1 MPMSNGYGGMPPS
14 SNSMWIGNNYS
25 SMPRNNYPIGNQN
38 NMVAASFMNQQQP
51 QTINNVLQVMGPE
64 SVQSYS
70 VGPNSN
76 VIFMDSKR
84 DVFYTKKTDDAG
96 YAETKAFAF
105 HEIPLFEPAQSV
117 QNQTVDMPQINQN
130 YVTKSDFDEFK
141 KMIEDLVMH
150 NE

>member
-38 NMVAASFMNQQQP
+38 NMVASPFVNQQP
-51 QTINNVLQVMGPE
+51 QSINNVLQVMGPE
-64 SVQSYS
+64 SVQAYLM
-70 VGPNSN
+70 GPNSN
-76 VIFMDSKR
+76 AIFMDSKR

-105 HEIPLFEPAQSV
+105 HEIPLFEPV
-117 QNQTVDMPQINQN
+117 QTVQPQTTDISQMNQN

>member
-38 NMVAASFMNQQQP
+38 NMAAASFMNQQQP

>member
-1 MPMSNGYGGMPPS
+1 MPMSNAYGGMPTS
-14 SNSMWIGNNYS
+14 NNSMWIGNNYS

-38 NMVAASFMNQQQP
+38 NMNAASFMNQQP
-51 QTINNVLQVMGPE
+51 QSINNVLQVMGPE
-64 SVQSYS
+64 SVQSYL

-96 YAETKAFAF
+96 YAETRAFAF
-105 HEIPLFEPAQSV
+105 HEIPLFEPAQQS
-117 QNQTVDMPQINQN
+117 QNQNIEMPIANQN
-130 YVTKSDFDEFK
+130 YVTKSDFDDFK
-141 KMIEDLVMH
+141 KVIEDLVMH

>member
-1 MPMSNGYGGMPPS
+1 MSNDYGGMPPS

-38 NMVAASFMNQQQP
+38 NMAAASFMNQQQP

-117 QNQTVDMPQINQN
+117 QTQTMDMPQIN
-130 YVTKSDFDEFK
+130 YK
-141 KMIEDLVMH
+141 KPLSTSY
-150 NE
+150 

>member
-1 MPMSNGYGGMPPS
+1 MPMSNNYGGMPPS

-25 SMPRNNYPIGNQN
+25 SMPRNSYPIGNQN
-38 NMVAASFMNQQQP
+38 NMATASFMNQQQP

-64 SVQSYS
+64 SVQAYS

-105 HEIPLFEPAQSV
+105 HEIPLFEPAQTA
-117 QNQTVDMPQINQN
+117 QIQMTDMPQMNQN

-141 KMIEDLVMH
+141 KVIEDLVMH

>member
-1 MPMSNGYGGMPPS
+1 MPMSNNYGGMPPS

-25 SMPRNNYPIGNQN
+25 SMPRNNYPTGNQN
-38 NMVAASFMNQQQP
+38 NMMASSFMNQQQP

-64 SVQSYS
+64 SVQAYS

-105 HEIPLFEPAQSV
+105 HEIPLFEPAQPV
-117 QNQTVDMPQINQN
+117 QTQTVDISQMDQN

-141 KMIEDLVMH
+141 KMIEDLVMR

>member
-1 MPMSNGYGGMPPS
+1 MPISNGYGGMPPS

-38 NMVAASFMNQQQP
+38 NMAAASFMNQQQP

-105 HEIPLFEPAQSV
+105 HEIPLFEPAQPV